1 MKTLRSQHC
10 DGALGKA
17 GTFLRDARVQRLAC
31 FWDHARHMPA
41 TDSECARRTSPWSY
55 TVHRCSLPICA
66 RASRPGRDALTG
78 VDFFGKPLR
87 AIARFSHQDAQTPPS
102 PRVGEGGRGDAY
114 RGGCF
119 GKPLRAISRFSH
131 QDAQTPPS
139 PRVGERGWGDFTG
152 VDVLARPCVPSPVS
166 AIRMPR
172 LPLLPVWEKGA
183 GGMRGKSVPE
193 CGKSRISPKKSTLES
208 RGDEGQRR
216 TGMQNIA
223 HLSQKLYT

>member
-1 MKTLRSQHC
+1 MPLMKTLRSRHC

-102 PRVGEGGRGDAY
+102 PRVGEGGRGD
-114 RGGCF
+114 
-119 GKPLRAISRFSH
+119 
-131 QDAQTPPS
+131 
-139 PRVGERGWGDFTG
+139 
-152 VDVLARPCVPSPVS
+152 
-166 AIRMPR
+166 
-172 LPLLPVWEKGA
+172 
-183 GGMRGKSVPE
+183 
-193 CGKSRISPKKSTLES
+193 
-208 RGDEGQRR
+208 EGQRR
-216 TGMQNIA
+216 TGLRKITHHSQDLPLRDSPA
-223 HLSQKLYT
+223 LSTRTTKCHSVTNRRTGAQQDVSPIDGGQMCCYTTHQKKRGTALDRCSPQRRNP

>member
-102 PRVGEGGRGDAY
+102 PRVGEGGRGD
-114 RGGCF
+114 
-119 GKPLRAISRFSH
+119 
-131 QDAQTPPS
+131 
-139 PRVGERGWGDFTG
+139 
-152 VDVLARPCVPSPVS
+152 
-166 AIRMPR
+166 
-172 LPLLPVWEKGA
+172 
-183 GGMRGKSVPE
+183 
-193 CGKSRISPKKSTLES
+193 
-208 RGDEGQRR
+208 EGQRR
-216 TGMQNIA
+216 TGLRKITHHSQDLPLRDSPA
-223 HLSQKLYT
+223 LSTRTTKCHSVTNRRTGAQQDVSPIDGGQMCCYTTHQKKRGTALDRCSPQRRNP